1 MIEFWLLSAL
11 LLLSLMV
18 FVLWPLARK
27 RHHKAP
33 VLATQSAQAA
43 LYREH
48 LAELEAVRTS
58 GAIGSVQYRALQA
71 ELARNLLSGD
81 GQSFQL
87 QAERRGGRGFLIG
100 LALALPLLAATLYFY
115 RGAHEDVVLQ
125 QLIAASQQGNTSQAV
140 ESKIT
145 AALRARV
152 HLSPQDLTSRYVL
165 AQRLLH
171 EGDLG
176 AAVNEYQYIIAR
188 DPEATNVRSELAQA
202 LFFAAGAQMT
212 AEVRDQIDAV
222 FEREPE
228 NSIALGLAGIAAF
241 NDKRYADARDFW
253 LRALAQQPTSSSAT
267 QALSAGVARAEEALA
282 QLKSDTGPATA
293 APEVELFTG
302 DLASNV
308 KPEKATGNT
317 IEVQVTLAEAVSA
330 AAETPVFVYARSS
343 DSPMPLA
350 IVRLTAAELPA
361 RVVLNESRAM
371 APGYNLKSVD
381 SVQLVARL
389 AVHGDVRPTAG
400 DWQGEVAPFVRAQW
414 GKPIEII
421 IDRQL

>member
-1 MIEFWLLSAL
+1 MIEFWLLSTL
-11 LLLSLMV
+11 LLLPLMV
-18 FVLWPLARK
+18 FVLWPLVRK

-33 VLATQSAQAA
+33 VLAIQSAQAA

-48 LAELEAVRTS
+48 LEELEAVRTS
-58 GAIGSVQYRALQA
+58 GAVGIAQYRALQA

-100 LALALPLLAATLYFY
+100 LALALPLLAAALYFY
-115 RGAHEDVVLQ
+115 RGAHEDVALQ
-125 QLIAASQQGNTSQAV
+125 QLIAASQQGNASQVV

-152 HLSPQDLTSRYVL
+152 RLSPQDLTSRYVL
-165 AQRLLH
+165 AQRLLN

-188 DPEATNVRSELAQA
+188 DPGATNVRAELAQA

-212 AEVRDQIDAV
+212 VEVRDQIDAV

-253 LRALAQQPTSSSAT
+253 LRALAQQPTSSSAI
-267 QALSAGVARAEEALA
+267 QALSAGVARAEEGLA
-282 QLKSDTGPATA
+282 QLRGDTGLATA

-302 DLASNV
+302 GQASNV

-371 APGYNLKSVD
+371 VPGYNLKSVD

-414 GKPIEII
+414 GKPVEII